1 MAGIKGKQ
9 WGVGVPFGGGDAVD
23 AALEIEAN
31 TYQGRTSLE
40 FMTTKMRYQSQLL
53 MLEDDLRDLG
63 EHYPRLAVKV
73 ELERLKVEGGKLYA
87 NAVAL
92 EFVQKSYPDLTLVA
106 DSDTPDEV
114 TLIAM
119 PELATLERWIRAGRR
134 LRFALTEK
142 TLGDL
147 ERTERCSL
155 EGLRAADNPRG
166 RGTLSPR
173 ASALLSDV
181 RGVTDE
187 QVFKTNPEILR
198 DELEQYRVTNFVRYY
213 RLGDDAAFTRAV
225 QSLYGNL
232 TVPTKSLEH

>member
-1 MAGIKGKQ
+1 M
-9 WGVGVPFGGGDAVD
+9 
-23 AALEIEAN
+23 
-31 TYQGRTSLE
+31 
-40 FMTTKMRYQSQLL
+40 
-53 MLEDDLRDLG
+53 
-63 EHYPRLAVKV
+63 
-73 ELERLKVEGGKLYA
+73 
-87 NAVAL
+87 AL

-106 DSDTPDEV
+106 DIDTPDEV

-119 PELATLERWIRAGRR
+119 PELATLERWIRADTR

-155 EGLRAADNPRG
+155 EGLRAADNPRE
-166 RGTLSPR
+166 RGGLSAR

-187 QVFKTNPEILR
+187 QVYKSNPEILR
-198 DELEQYRVTNFVRYY
+198 DELEQYRATNFVRYY

-225 QSLYGNL
+225 KSLYGGL
-232 TVPTKSLEH
+232 IAPAKPIEH